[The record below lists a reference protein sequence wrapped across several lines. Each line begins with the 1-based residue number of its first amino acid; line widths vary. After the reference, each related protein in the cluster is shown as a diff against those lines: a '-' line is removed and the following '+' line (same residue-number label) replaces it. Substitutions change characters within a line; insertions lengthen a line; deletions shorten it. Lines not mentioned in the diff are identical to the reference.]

1 MNKFWK
7 SLIVIGLG
15 ATLISSAFSQTAGPQ
30 GGGIAGGKQEGQ
42 AGGKGIRGLQKLEAQ
57 IWEKLSPPLTSDQ
70 KTKLEAINKET
81 KSALKGLRD
90 KAQTGDKEALK
101 TEFKKV
107 QQARREK
114 IMAMLTPEQKT
125 SYQALLKD
133 AMDKIKK
140 GAKDGKGGKGGKG
153 GGIG

>member
-7 SLIVIGLG
+7 SLIVVGLG
-15 ATLISSAFSQTAGPQ
+15 ATLISTAFSQAAGPQ

-42 AGGKGIRGLQKLEAQ
+42 AGGKGMRGLQKLEGQ
-57 IWEKLSPPLTSDQ
+57 IWEKLSPPLTADQ
-70 KTKLEAINKET
+70 KTKLEAINKDM
-81 KSALKGLRD
+81 KSAYKGLRD

-101 TEFKKV
+101 AEFMKI

-114 IMAMLTPEQKT
+114 IMAILTPEQKT

-133 AMDKIKK
+133 AMDKVKK
-140 GAKDGKGGKGGKG
+140 GAKDGKGGKNGKG